1 MTFPRP
7 QRHFEVLCPGLFFSL
22 PSTFDSVFLFSI
34 AGLIAAFVE
43 FAFPVYL
50 LGSLYD
56 AVAYHY
62 PRVIIFY
69 VPFSV
74 VQWMNAFPVV
84 SIDRPFLVTHAS
96 VVVIM
101 AALVSIIAYF

>member
-7 QRHFEVLCPGLFFSL
+7 QHRFEALCLGLFYGL
-22 PSTFDSVFLFSI
+22 PSTFDSMFVFSI

-62 PRVIIFY
+62 PRFIIFY

-101 AALVSIIAYF
+101 AVLVSIIAYF